1 MLIQGDMALKR
12 LTTRFAF
19 DLQPGIR
26 MRTLVTAQIGE
37 LSVGFCTV
45 LGENA
50 KVFSERDRLRR
61 FDRRP
66 TFSYITFPWFDA
78 GVNVSVLL

>member
-12 LTTRFAF
+12 LTTRFTF

-26 MRTLVTAQIGE
+26 MGTLVTAQIGE

-45 LGENA
+45 LDGNA
-50 KVFSERDRLRR
+50 KVFNEHGRGRGSLTSHFHGLTLE
-61 FDRRP
+61 
-66 TFSYITFPWFDA
+66 
-78 GVNVSVLL
+78 